1 MPGTRHASC
10 WMPEGG
16 QPGTEI
22 NVSQMVLDAFFV
34 SFKNMDL
41 TMSAPFLLG
50 KKNKVGYIIGSFYSV
65 LVSGRK

>member
-1 MPGTRHASC
+1 
-10 WMPEGG
+10 MPEGG

-41 TMSAPFLLG
+41 IMSAPFLLG
-50 KKNKVGYIIGSFYSV
+50 KKNKVGYIISSFYSV